1 MILHTLRHK
10 IRAGFAVITVI
21 VCVGSGSGCGSYSFT
36 GSALPPHVKT
46 ISIPVFEDQTRS
58 GIPNLSDSITEL
70 LIDRFVNRTRL
81 RLAASEV
88 ESDTILSGTVTRYRN
103 QPAAV
108 GAEEEATINR
118 VNITV
123 TARFEDR
130 IKGRDMVPE
139 RTFTAFGEYD
149 PSVVGL
155 EGETVAT
162 IFALEQI
169 ADDVFTAATSNW

>member
-1 MILHTLRHK
+1 MSWLHQTILSGFGIIALVTL
-10 IRAGFAVITVI
+10 GL
-21 VCVGSGSGCGSYSFT
+21 GCSSYSFT
-36 GSALPPHVKT
+36 GTTLPPHVET

-81 RLAASEV
+81 RLVADLTD
-88 ESDTILSGTVTRYRN
+88 SDTILSGTVLQYRN

-108 GAEEEATINR
+108 GGDEQATVNR

-123 TARFEDR
+123 SARFEDR
-130 IKGRDMVPE
+130 EKGIDMVPE

-149 PSVVGL
+149 PVEDGID
-155 EGETVAT
+155 GENDAANA
-162 IFALEQI
+162 ALSQI
-169 ADDVFTAATSNW
+169 AEDVFTAATSNW